1 MQKRVV
7 LNSPRLKEIRRK
19 KHKSAKRKNLIV
31 LVIVL
36 LLICSFAFS
45 SRINKVNINQIT
57 ISGNKIIET
66 KEIETI
72 IQKEIAGNYFWL
84 FPKTNFLIYP
94 KNKIIK
100 ELNSKLKRLK
110 NVSININNFRLLDV
124 KVSEYEGKYL
134 YCGILIPVLRDS
146 INDNKCYFL
155 DSDGYIFD
163 KAPYFSG
170 DVYFKFYGDSLL
182 SNENPSGSYLMKDK
196 FSKIIEFK
204 NSIEKMNLKPTSFYL
219 NENGEEGNFSLF
231 GEPGISPKIIFK
243 VDGDYEKLAENLQA
257 AISVDPLKTNLKT
270 KSSSLLYLDLRF
282 GNKVYYKFK

>member
-1 MQKRVV
+1 M
-7 LNSPRLKEIRRK
+7 
-19 KHKSAKRKNLIV
+19 
-31 LVIVL
+31 
-36 LLICSFAFS
+36 
-45 SRINKVNINQIT
+45 
-57 ISGNKIIET
+57 
-66 KEIETI
+66 
-72 IQKEIAGNYFWL
+72 
-84 FPKTNFLIYP
+84 
-94 KNKIIK
+94 
-100 ELNSKLKRLK
+100 
-110 NVSININNFRLLDV
+110 
-124 KVSEYEGKYL
+124 
-134 YCGILIPVLRDS
+134 IPVLRDS

>member
-110 NVSININNFRLLDV
+110 NVSININNFRLL
-124 KVSEYEGKYL
+124 EG
-134 YCGILIPVLRDS
+134 S
-146 INDNKCYFL
+146 
-155 DSDGYIFD
+155 
-163 KAPYFSG
+163 
-170 DVYFKFYGDSLL
+170 
-182 SNENPSGSYLMKDK
+182 
-196 FSKIIEFK
+196 
-204 NSIEKMNLKPTSFYL
+204 
-219 NENGEEGNFSLF
+219 
-231 GEPGISPKIIFK
+231 
-243 VDGDYEKLAENLQA
+243 
-257 AISVDPLKTNLKT
+257 
-270 KSSSLLYLDLRF
+270 
-282 GNKVYYKFK
+282 